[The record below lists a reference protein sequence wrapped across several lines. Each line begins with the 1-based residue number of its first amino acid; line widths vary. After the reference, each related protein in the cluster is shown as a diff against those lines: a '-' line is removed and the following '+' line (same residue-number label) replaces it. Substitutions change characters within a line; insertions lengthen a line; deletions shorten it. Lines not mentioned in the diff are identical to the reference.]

1 MEKFQNFRLTLVA
14 AILVYSLVGNIH
26 IQYQVLHRTPLE
38 LLLDATVAWVLGWAL
53 LDCLDKYKKS

>member
-1 MEKFQNFRLTLVA
+1 LVA

-38 LLLDATVAWVLGWAL
+38 LLVDGIVAWILGWAL
-53 LDCLDKYKKS
+53 LDCLGKYHKS

>member
-38 LLLDATVAWVLGWAL
+38 LLVDGAVAWILGWAL
-53 LDCLDKYKKS
+53 LDCLGKYNKS